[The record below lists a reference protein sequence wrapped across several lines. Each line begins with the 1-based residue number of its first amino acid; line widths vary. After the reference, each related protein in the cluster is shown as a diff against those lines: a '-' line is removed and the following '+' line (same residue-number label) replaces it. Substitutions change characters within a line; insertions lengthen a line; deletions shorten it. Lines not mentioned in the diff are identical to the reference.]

1 MVAAFVWAPSADA
14 ACPITGCVGGDP
26 TLQRTLTVTV
36 DGSGTVSN
44 HGVEICNAS
53 TSPCVRRYAID
64 DSVSLTAAGSDGE
77 TFTSWGGA
85 CSGSG
90 ACDPDMNVNRDVTAH
105 FADVTPPSP
114 PSITKPTENAP
125 PTVGSSVSVWFASTD
140 ATTASYRCRVDSSS
154 LGMPCTNPWG
164 TGALATGTHT
174 VYVWALDSAG
184 NVSER
189 ASRSFKVVN
198 PPQTT
203 IGGTPAEGALAGPR
217 DTALTVSSPTGTSY
231 ICKLD
236 GVDVGCAA
244 VNSMDLADGPHTFT
258 ASAGISPF
266 NDGTYYYDTSP
277 AVRHWTVDA
286 IAPDTEISSGPGSTI
301 VVPAGGAGSASF
313 AFAGTD
319 PDPGTVA
326 GYECRL
332 DAGAWSACDSPV
344 SETGLAV
351 GSHTFQVRALDE
363 VGNADGQPA
372 LRNFAVTAAT
382 PPPDTGDGGAACAA
396 AKGKL
401 KAAKVKVKKARAKLK
416 RAKRHGS
423 GHAVAKDKRAL
434 KRAKARMKRARKA
447 VKAAC

>member
-1 MVAAFVWAPSADA
+1 MIAAFVWAPGADA

-26 TLQRTLTVTV
+26 TVQRTLTVTIA
-36 DGSGTVSN
+36 GTGAVSN
-44 HGVEICNAS
+44 HGTEICSAS
-53 TSPCVRRYAID
+53 TCTKRYATD
-64 DSVSLTAAGSDGE
+64 DDVSLTATGADGE
-77 TFTSWGGA
+77 TFTGWSGD

-105 FADVTPPSP
+105 FADVTPPSR
-114 PSITKPTENAP
+114 PSITQPQANAS

-154 LGMPCTNPWG
+154 FGPPCTNPWS
-164 TGALATGTHT
+164 TGALGTGTHT

-184 NVSER
+184 NASEP
-189 ASRSFKVVN
+189 ASRTFKVVN
-198 PPQTT
+198 RPETT

-217 DTALTVSSPTGTSY
+217 DAALTVSSPTGTSY

-236 GVDVGCAA
+236 GVEVGCAS

-277 AVRHWTVDA
+277 AVRDWTVDA
-286 IAPDTEISSGPGSTI
+286 MAPDTEISSGPGSTI
-301 VVPAGGAGSASF
+301 VVPAGGTGSASF

-332 DAGAWSACDSPV
+332 DAGAWSPCESPA

-351 GSHTFQVRALDE
+351 GSHTFQVRAVDE

-382 PPPDTGDGGAACAA
+382 PPPDTGDGGKACVAART
-396 AKGKL
+396 KL
-401 KAAKVKVKKARAKLK
+401 KAAKAKVKKARAKLK
-416 RAKRHGS
+416 RARRHGS

-434 KRAKARMKRARKA
+434 KRAKARVKRARQA